1 MLLTLLKSI
10 FTTDVLILVFA
21 GLTLLCLFYCR
32 RKSREIRQY
41 VRDWEVL
48 GEVRLSKYV
57 HSQLRTAYSLFT
69 TMISIFPLL
78 GMFGTVWGLLGMDQ
92 AGGDMSLMQ
101 GNFFGALTST
111 AWGIIFS
118 IVFKLIHA
126 LVRDDLEDQ
135 IEASQ
140 QMAATLGELPERRR

>member
-1 MLLTLLKSI
+1 MVLKLLQSI
-10 FTTDVLILVFA
+10 FTRDILILVFA
-21 GLTLLCLFYCR
+21 GLTLVCLFYCR

-41 VRDWEVL
+41 VRDWEIL
-48 GEVRLSKYV
+48 GELRLSKYV

-69 TMISIFPLL
+69 TMISVFPLL
-78 GMFGTVWGLLGMDQ
+78 GMFGTVWGLLGMGDT
-92 AGGDMSLMQ
+92 GGDMSLMQ

-140 QMAATLGELPERRR
+140 QMAAVVGEITERRR